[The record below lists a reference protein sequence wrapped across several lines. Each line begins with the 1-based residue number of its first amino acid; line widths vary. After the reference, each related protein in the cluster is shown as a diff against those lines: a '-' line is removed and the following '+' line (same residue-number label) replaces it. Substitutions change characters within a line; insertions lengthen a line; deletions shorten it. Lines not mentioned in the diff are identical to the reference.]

1 MELVTALIEISLS
14 AACEEVIESL
24 ISKFLFVFDENDM
37 PLLRK
42 GVSVV
47 PDDARG
53 ILVETVVESVSTRI
67 LVERAEDVAAGSVS
81 AVESDVQKVD
91 VSMLCDVTSLVSDR
105 NVVSVMGIVVCVV
118 LDEEVICVDIEVV
131 SVSW

>member
-47 PDDARG
+47 PDDARE

>member
-1 MELVTALIEISLS
+1 VELVTALIEISLS